1 MTGLRAQL
9 IRIQKKNYRK
19 NLRLVRETLGYEP
32 GIEIYEKEY
41 LRHLKDY
48 EGISSKAELI
58 KKVLVAGPVYH
69 GDYHTLMQSQRS
81 VLKILQEVLGK
92 RELILCMEMFHG
104 RDQGAVDQFMSGEL
118 SENAFLKKIDYA
130 GKWPF
135 PWSHWS
141 PILSFCRDNKIPVL
155 GINTRTEEGRD

>member
-32 GIEIYEKEY
+32 GIKIYEKEY

-69 GDYHTLMQSQRS
+69 GDYHTLM
-81 VLKILQEVLGK
+81 
-92 RELILCMEMFHG
+92 
-104 RDQGAVDQFMSGEL
+104 
-118 SENAFLKKIDYA
+118 
-130 GKWPF
+130 
-135 PWSHWS
+135 
-141 PILSFCRDNKIPVL
+141 
-155 GINTRTEEGRD
+155 